1 MTDFYRMRYTETR
14 IMLLDF
20 TRSAHQIFNP
30 ERSVIS
36 DKGLLLGVGDKNV
49 SYMANKDA
57 SVVAFV
63 PGRRAVDLCAGK
75 REICGR
81 IQLSQ
86 KC

>member
-1 MTDFYRMRYTETR
+1 MRYTETR
-14 IMLLDF
+14 IMLDF

-30 ERSVIS
+30 ELSVIS
-36 DKGLLLGVGDKNV
+36 DKGLLELEIRM
-49 SYMANKDA
+49 SLSMANKDA

-63 PGRRAVDLCAGK
+63 REGELWTHAPESGK
-75 REICGR
+75 ICGR